1 MKNSSVLKQYRIGLW
16 LGGIKHSI
24 GQIGIY
30 ISFVNL
36 FLLSITAYNTGWI
49 QEHLVK
55 LNFLEFIGIV
65 IGIVFCAMV
74 LSYKVDMPSYFGFWK
89 KQVGLDDME
98 KRIKQIEIHQKL
110 IMDKLGIEYADT
122 TNK

>member
-1 MKNSSVLKQYRIGLW
+1 MKNSNVLKQYRIGLW

>member
-1 MKNSSVLKQYRIGLW
+1 MKNNDVLKQYKIGLW

-49 QEHLVK
+49 QEHLIQ
-55 LNFLEFIGIV
+55 LNFIEFIGIV
-65 IGIVFCAMV
+65 VGVVICAMIIAF
-74 LSYKVDMPSYFGFWK
+74 KVDMPSYFGFWK
-89 KQVGLDDME
+89 QQVGLDEME
-98 KRIKQIEIHQKL
+98 SRLKEIERKQSL
-110 IMDKLGIEYADT
+110 IMKHMGIEDANI

>member
-1 MKNSSVLKQYRIGLW
+1 MKNNDVLKQYKIGLW

-49 QEHLVK
+49 QEHFVR
-55 LNFLEFIGIV
+55 LNFIEFIGIV
-65 IGIVFCAMV
+65 IAVVILAMV

-89 KQVGLDDME
+89 QQVGLDTME
-98 KRIKQIEIHQKL
+98 SQIKSIEANQKL
-110 IMDKLGIEYADT
+110 IMRKLGIENADT
-122 TNK
+122 TDK

>member
-1 MKNSSVLKQYRIGLW
+1 MKTNLTKQYRIGLW

-49 QEHLVK
+49 QEHFVK
-55 LNFLEFIGIV
+55 LNFIEFIGIV
-65 IGIVFCAMV
+65 IAFVILAMV
-74 LSYKVDMPSYFGFWK
+74 ISYKVDMPSYFGFWK
-89 KQVGLDDME
+89 QQVGLDKLEQKQNEIM
-98 KRIKQIEIHQKL
+98 KRQEL
-110 IMDKLGIEYADT
+110 IMRKLGIEDADIT
-122 TNK
+122 DK